1 MKTFSEDEIYSIKR
15 LIGGNVE
22 TVINQLEQ
30 EIRLRDMYISRVE
43 YELAQLKAKCKRE
56 ILL

>member
-30 EIRLRDMYISRVE
+30 EIRLREMYISRVE
-43 YELAQLKAKCKRE
+43 YELAQLKAKVQA
-56 ILL
+56 